1 MAAGLTKSQVR
12 KIYGKFA
19 VTYDLWGKLTESRAR
34 KRSLELARIKNGE
47 HVLEVAVGT
56 GLLFVEVLK
65 RNPEGRNEGID
76 LTEAMLNRAKVRAE
90 KLGVGNFHLT
100 IGDAYHLQ
108 FPEDSFDLILN
119 NYMFDLIPERD
130 FLTVLTEFKRVLRH
144 GGRIVL
150 VNMTRGQPWFN
161 RMWDWLYAIRPS
173 LLGGCRGVELTP
185 YVKAAGFDEI
195 RREYLSQ
202 LMFPSEII
210 YAVKP

>member
-1 MAAGLTKSQVR
+1 
-12 KIYGKFA
+12 
-19 VTYDLWGKLTESRAR
+19 
-34 KRSLELARIKNGE
+34 
-47 HVLEVAVGT
+47 
-56 GLLFVEVLK
+56 
-65 RNPEGRNEGID
+65 
-76 LTEAMLNRAKVRAE
+76 
-90 KLGVGNFHLT
+90 
-100 IGDAYHLQ
+100 
-108 FPEDSFDLILN
+108 
-119 NYMFDLIPERD
+119 MFDLIPERD

-161 RMWDWLYAIRPS
+161 RIWDWLYGIRPS

-210 YAVKP
+210 YAVRLQK